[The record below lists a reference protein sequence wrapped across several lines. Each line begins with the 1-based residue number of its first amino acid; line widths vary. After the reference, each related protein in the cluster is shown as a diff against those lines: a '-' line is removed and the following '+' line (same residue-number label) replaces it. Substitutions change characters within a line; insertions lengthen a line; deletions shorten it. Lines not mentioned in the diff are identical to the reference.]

1 MSISLSIFIKD
12 TSTIIFME
20 VETFGTR
27 VKKTTKKF
35 FKTLGIILLIVAVIS
50 FCFVYWATYE
60 EGVMAG
66 KVLRVSQK
74 GMMFKTYEG
83 KINLET
89 FGALRGASPIA
100 ESFDFSIYKSDTD
113 IIKELETV
121 SLSGER
127 VNLYFV
133 KHYMTFPWRGD
144 TKYFVTRVERLGP
157 ATK

>member
-1 MSISLSIFIKD
+1 
-12 TSTIIFME
+12 ME
-20 VETFGTR
+20 VDSFGTR
-27 VKKTTKKF
+27 VKRTSKKVL
-35 FKTLGIILLIVAVIS
+35 KIVIITLLIVGAIVFS
-50 FCFVYWATYE
+50 FLYWATYE

-74 GMMFKTYEG
+74 GMVFKTYEG

-100 ESFDFSIYKSDTD
+100 ESFDFSVYKSDKD
-113 IIKELETV
+113 LIEQLQQV

-127 VNLYFV
+127 VNLYFE

-144 TKYFVTRVERLGP
+144 TKYFATRVERLG
-157 ATK
+157 TKSP